1 MICRSLEDLKKS
13 CSKTSSEVSGA
24 IVEILFTVTEIYS
37 TIRTFLI
44 QHFTGEFSFPEESW
58 GTVSIDAKNLLRKLL
73 VTDPSHRLTSKEA
86 MQSRWMIQRAD
97 RLQRNTLLYT
107 SQRLKT
113 FNARMK
119 LRSAMIA
126 VTAMTS
132 ARLSIARSIAD
143 VVPIESDG
151 ESSNDAEDEETKN
164 E

>member
-1 MICRSLEDLKKS
+1 
-13 CSKTSSEVSGA
+13 
-24 IVEILFTVTEIYS
+24 
-37 TIRTFLI
+37 
-44 QHFTGEFSFPEESW
+44 
-58 GTVSIDAKNLLRKLL
+58 
-73 VTDPSHRLTSKEA
+73 
-86 MQSRWMIQRAD
+86 
-97 RLQRNTLLYT
+97 
-107 SQRLKT
+107 
-113 FNARMK
+113 MK